1 MATVFEGKF
10 ANKISTR
17 KWISIVVVPALVP
30 LIAVLL
36 EQLSLPNFVD
46 TIMFVLVILS
56 ILTMPILGFAVMG
69 RFSGR
74 IIQFAVN
81 DNQLTV
87 SMGKAKI
94 RSFNLPVTCKV
105 EEGTE
110 VVGWKNIRVI
120 KRMVI
125 ADNTSRLT
133 IAEESHSKTV
143 DKLKTK
149 AKPSD
154 LFAEKTGTV
163 DKLEKALL
171 EYLPNMSQ
179 N

>member
-1 MATVFEGKF
+1 M
-10 ANKISTR
+10 
-17 KWISIVVVPALVP
+17 
-30 LIAVLL
+30 
-36 EQLSLPNFVD
+36 D
-46 TIMFVLVILS
+46 
-56 ILTMPILGFAVMG
+56 
-69 RFSGR
+69 
-74 IIQFAVN
+74 
-81 DNQLTV
+81 
-87 SMGKAKI
+87 KAKI
-94 RSFNLPVTCKV
+94 RSFKQPVTYNV

-110 VVGWKNIRVI
+110 VVGWKNIRVV

-125 ADNTSRLT
+125 ADNASRLT

-149 AKPSD
+149 PQPSD

-163 DKLEKALL
+163 DRLEKALF